1 MVCMMV
7 VGAAFTSATAARAAQ
22 RELIDQLAIDPGAVN
37 QAPLGAVGRRSE
49 GRLIV
54 AARIPRRDLPEAT
67 QILERHGGKI
77 VTRAPIQP
85 HEDGIDWPAPQAR
98 PHN

>member
-1 MVCMMV
+1 MV
-7 VGAAFTSATAARAAQ
+7 VGAAFTSATAARAAR
-22 RELIDQLAIDPGAVN
+22 RELIEQLAVDPGAVN

-67 QILERHGGKI
+67 QILERHGGTI
-77 VTRAPIQP
+77 VTRPDQP
-85 HEDGIDWPAPQAR
+85 LEDSALWADTGAGAA
-98 PHN
+98 H